1 MSVYQAPAADMEF
14 VINEVVGLEST
25 QALPGHEDVNAELV
39 SSIIEEAGKF
49 ATGILD
55 PLNWPGDRQDERR
68 PQSRSCDG

>member
-14 VINEVVGLEST
+14 VINEVVGLGST

-55 PLNWPGDRQDERR
+55 P
-68 PQSRSCDG
+68 